1 MKKLLSIIC
10 TISLLL
16 MIVPLGVSANSLD
29 SEINTFL
36 LNSGVPEE
44 VVNSLSLGQK
54 EMIYDTIGNS
64 SAEFCGC
71 DIRSF
76 ELNNNVLESTGTVSI
91 SANDEIQPQSGLIS
105 NSDLVLSV
113 VGFKST
119 DGSTTEYY
127 VYPSFEWKK
136 PVKVKN
142 DSFAMSMYNGWEAIP
157 GKRNLRLHLH
167 NYEGESVQYVD
178 LNPTNANSSGYS
190 YKVPSSIGF
199 MQGMYQGHAY
209 YILNKTS
216 SSATA
221 AISLHYVHD
230 NSSAMNLSYSLNVG
244 AYGSIS
250 ISGDVS
256 QADVMSDNFDI
267 SGLK

>member
-1 MKKLLSIIC
+1 MKKLLNIIC

-16 MIVPLGVSANSLD
+16 MVVPLEVSANSLD

-36 LNSGVPEE
+36 LKSGVPAE

-76 ELNNNVLESTGTVSI
+76 ELNNNVLESTGAVSI
-91 SANDEIQPQSGLIS
+91 SANNEIQPQSGSIS

-136 PVKVKN
+136 PVKVQN

-167 NYEGESVQYVD
+167 NYEGQTVQYVD
-178 LNPTNANSSGYS
+178 LNPNDANSSGYS
-190 YKVPSSIGF
+190 YKVPSGVGF

-216 SSATA
+216 SSATP
-221 AISLHYVHD
+221 AISLRYVHD
-230 NSSAMNLSYSLNVG
+230 NSSSMNTTYNINLG
-244 AYGSIS
+244 PYGSIS
-250 ISGDVS
+250 VSGSVDKISEM
-256 QADVMSDNFDI
+256 ADNFNI